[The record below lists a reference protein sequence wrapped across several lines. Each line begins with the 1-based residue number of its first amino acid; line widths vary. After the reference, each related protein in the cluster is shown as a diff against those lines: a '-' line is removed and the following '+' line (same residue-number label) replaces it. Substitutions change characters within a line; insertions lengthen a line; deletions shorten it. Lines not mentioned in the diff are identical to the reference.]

1 MRMFMEHIIKATENL
16 LIEQF
21 KNESTGHDWYHLNRV
36 RNLALEIHKI
46 ENEGNPF
53 IIEMAALLHDFY
65 DDKLW
70 DSPLDKKKELE
81 LFLLNRLKDDDNV
94 KQILHTID
102 SISYRWNRGK
112 PVPTIEAKIVRDADR
127 LDAIGAI
134 GIARTFAYGGKKGQ
148 PIYDPEIQVR
158 TEMTY
163 EEYRHGKS
171 TTINHFYEK
180 LLKLK
185 DTMQTKTGKQM
196 AEERHQFMEE
206 FLRRFLKEWNGEV

>member
-1 MRMFMEHIIKATENL
+1 MKQIIKSTENL
-16 LIEQF
+16 LKEQF

-36 RNLALEIHKI
+36 RYLALEIHKN

-53 IIEMAALLHDFY
+53 IIEMAALLHDYY

-81 LFLLNRLKDDDNV
+81 LFLLNHLKDVDNV

-102 SISYRWNRGK
+102 LISYRWNRGK

-148 PIYDPEIQVR
+148 PIYDPEIKVR

-206 FLRRFLKEWNGEV
+206 FLRRFLKEWNGEA